1 MPMSLNMYEASIPAF
16 ARMLENLS
24 QILHKAEAYAEN
36 RKIAPQVLIDARLA
50 PDMFPLARQIQIA
63 SDSVKGAAAR
73 LTGSEIPS
81 YPDTETSFAE
91 LQERIAKTLK
101 FIQGFKPEQFDGSE
115 TRDIL
120 VKGRNHERRF
130 NGRDYLFSFVI
141 PNFFFHVT
149 TAYAILRHN
158 GLEIGKADYLGN
170 IG

>member
-1 MPMSLNMYEASIPAF
+1 MYEASIPAF
-16 ARMLENLS
+16 ARTLENLS
-24 QILHKAEAYAEN
+24 QILRKAEAYAESK
-36 RKIAPQVLIDARLA
+36 KIEKQVLIDARLA

-115 TRDIL
+115 TRDIV